1 MLFAGMNSAMDS
13 RRFVSFFNAH
23 SYSIL
28 KDLYEQD
35 KKDNIFSLKVTILKE
50 NIDKS
55 NDDLLEKIKKLD
67 YKKEYT
73 KYYES
78 LLSLLLYHSID
89 ECAFQQGLEKIN
101 EKSNIRKDNGVYYT
115 PEDVSSFIILNSIN
129 LSINKEISSFLNEYK
144 SEMFLNNPFEKI
156 DLLKDKI
163 VNLTILDPTCG
174 TGAFLV
180 KAFDL
185 KVNLLKKMGLS
196 VTNQD
201 ILSIIK
207 SLYGNDI
214 DNFSTYITQ
223 TRLMFKAIT
232 VSSSLNIESL
242 LNALMKNFYNFDF
255 LNDYKKITQ
264 KFDFVIGNPPYVEKS
279 KVSNN
284 SNVKYGNIYADVIQ
298 NSFNLLKEKGV
309 LGYIIPI
316 SYVSTPR
323 FSKFR
328 SFVEKNTSAQYVL
341 SYADRPD
348 CLFSGVHQKLNI
360 ILAQKNK
367 TKKHEIYTS
376 DYIYWYKSQRS
387 QLFDNISYVKNKNTK
402 QDFYP
407 KLGSVLEEGIYNKI
421 TNNPHS
427 ISSCIGGD
435 SKLYLNMRAT
445 FWIKSFIKAPY
456 KSKEYKEFMFSDTN
470 IHLINVI
477 LNSSLFW
484 WFWVKIS
491 DCWHITN
498 KELSL
503 FTIPNML
510 QIDYKKARCLSLS
523 LNELLEKTKEEVN
536 TKQTLYEYKHRK
548 CKKLIDELDDFLANV
563 YGLTDEELLY
573 IKAYKENYRLGIDN
587 Q

>member
-1 MLFAGMNSAMDS
+1 MLFANMNGAIDS

-35 KKDNIFSLKVTILKE
+35 KQDEIFSLKVSIIKE

-55 NDDLLEKIKKLD
+55 NADLLEKIKKLD
-67 YKKEYT
+67 YKKEYQD
-73 KYYES
+73 YYES
-78 LLSLLLYHSID
+78 LLSLLLYHNID

-101 EKSNIRKDNGVYYT
+101 EKSTIRKDNGVYYT

-129 LSINKEISSFLNEYK
+129 LSISKKINNFLTEDK
-144 SEMFLNNPFEKI
+144 SEVFLQNQRDS
-156 DLLKDKI
+156 DLLKDRI
-163 VNLTILDPTCG
+163 INFTIFDPTCG

-185 KVNLLKKMGLS
+185 KINLLKKIGLS
-196 VTNQD
+196 ITTQD

-214 DNFSTYITQ
+214 DSFSTYITQ
-223 TRLMFKAIT
+223 TRLMFKAIS
-232 VSSSLNIESL
+232 VSSSLNVEKLLGSL
-242 LNALMKNFYNFDF
+242 VRNFYNFDF
-255 LNDYKKITQ
+255 LNNYTKITK

-284 SNVKYGNIYADVIQ
+284 INVRYGNIYADVIQ
-298 NSFNLLKEKGV
+298 NSFSLLKNKGV

-316 SYVSTPR
+316 SYTSTPR
-323 FSKFR
+323 FSQFRKFI
-328 SFVEKNTSAQYVL
+328 EQNTSMQYVL

-360 ILAQKNK
+360 IIAKKENIK
-367 TKKHEIYTS
+367 THKIYTS
-376 DYIYWYKSQRS
+376 DYKYWYKSQRNR
-387 QLFDNISYVKNKNTK
+387 LFNDVKYIENKHIS
-402 QDFYP
+402 DCFYP
-407 KLGSVLEEGIYNKI
+407 KLGNMLEESIYRKI
-421 TNNPHS
+421 TNNQNT
-427 ISSCIGGD
+427 ILSCIEGD
-435 SKLYLNMRAT
+435 NKLYLNMRAT
-445 FWIKSFIKAPY
+445 FWIKSFIEAPY
-456 KSKEYKEFMFSDTN
+456 KSKEYKEFVFNDKN

-484 WFWVKIS
+484 WFWVKVS
-491 DCWHITN
+491 DCWHITS
-498 KELSL
+498 KELAL
-503 FTIPNML
+503 FTIPDFCEV
-510 QIDYKKARCLSLS
+510 DYQKAKNLSIR
-523 LNELLEKTKEEVN
+523 LNELLEKTKEKVD

-548 CKKLIDELDDFLANV
+548 CKKVIDELDEFLADL
-563 YGLTDEELLY
+563 YHLASEELLF
-573 IKAYKENYRLGIDN
+573 IKTYNECYRLGIDN

>member
-1 MLFAGMNSAMDS
+1 MLFANMNGAIDS
-13 RRFVSFFNAH
+13 RRFISFFNAH

-35 KKDNIFSLKVTILKE
+35 KQDKIFSLKVSIIKE

-67 YKKEYT
+67 YKQEYQD
-73 KYYES
+73 YYES

-101 EKSNIRKDNGVYYT
+101 EKSTIRKDNGVYYT

-129 LSINKEISSFLNEYK
+129 LSINKKINNFLTEDK
-144 SEMFLNNPFEKI
+144 SKVFLQSQCDME
-156 DLLKDKI
+156 LLKDRI
-163 VNLTILDPTCG
+163 IDFTIFDPTCG

-185 KVNLLKKMGLS
+185 KISLLKRLGILI
-196 VTNQD
+196 TTQD
-201 ILSIIK
+201 VLSIIK

-214 DNFSTYITQ
+214 DSFSTYITQ
-223 TRLMFKAIT
+223 TRLMFKAISI
-232 VSSSLNIESL
+232 SSNLNVEKL
-242 LNALMKNFYNFDF
+242 LNLLMKNFYNFDF
-255 LNDYKKITQ
+255 LNNYTKITK

-284 SNVKYGNIYADVIQ
+284 LNVKYGNIYADVIQ
-298 NSFNLLKEKGV
+298 NSFSLLKNKGV

-316 SYVSTPR
+316 SYTSTPR
-323 FSKFR
+323 FAQFR
-328 SFVEKNTSAQYVL
+328 KFVEQNTSMQYVL

-360 ILAQKNK
+360 IIAKKENIK
-367 TKKHEIYTS
+367 THKIYTS
-376 DYIYWYKSQRS
+376 DYKYWYKSQRNR
-387 QLFDNISYVKNKNTK
+387 LFDNVKCIENKHVSN
-402 QDFYP
+402 DFYP
-407 KLGSVLEEGIYNKI
+407 KLGNMLEESIYRKI
-421 TNNPHS
+421 TNNQNT
-427 ISSCIGGD
+427 ILSCTGGD
-435 SKLYLNMRAT
+435 NKLYLNMRAT
-445 FWIKSFIKAPY
+445 FWIKSFIEAPY
-456 KSKEYKEFMFSDTN
+456 KSKEYKEFVFDDKN

-484 WFWVKIS
+484 WFWVKVS
-491 DCWHITN
+491 DCWHITS
-498 KELSL
+498 KELTL
-503 FTIPNML
+503 FTIPDFCNV
-510 QIDYKKARCLSLS
+510 DYKKVKKLSIK
-523 LNELLEKTKEEVN
+523 LNELLEETKEKVD

-548 CKKLIDELDDFLANV
+548 CKYVIDELDEFLATL
-563 YGLTDEELLY
+563 YHLTNEELKF
-573 IKAYKENYRLGIDN
+573 IKTYNECYRVGIDN